1 MSIGIEPLGDMVLV
15 QMEAAPEKT
24 QSGLLL
30 PEEAR
35 EKMTVGLV
43 IAIGSEQ
50 SGVSVGDRVI
60 YRQYSGTKIEW
71 LGLEYLLMKSEDI
84 QAKVN
89 DS

>member
-43 IAIGSEQ
+43 VSIGPDVEHISA
-50 SGVSVGDRVI
+50 GDRVI

-71 LGLEYLLMKSEDI
+71 LGNEYLLMKSEDL

-89 DS
+89 E